1 MQNNP
6 DIYYVDSFGY
16 MDLAPPNDST
26 NFHAPFKFSITFP
39 LSHRQCRFIGR
50 HRCCPSPP
58 KRRHHCNY
66 HVTSGSVAGRRN
78 EKIVNEAWSQK
89 QKILSDLQ
97 HTNSPYTRIEC
108 AFAASSVSMT
118 TAEEMEQDKTSAKK
132 AAVALRSVIE
142 NIDAAVFSTTYTDTT
157 KIDTIQDEQGKA
169 LAETLSKSDS
179 INMQV
184 KMMAQQN
191 TIEQLTCKLD
201 ELRKERQQSTASVM
215 SHLSA
220 VITGPN
226 NPAVPP
232 KIIETTTTPNAPEI
246 SYTMGV
252 LLDRYKTL
260 DKESKNEQLHYAIF
274 SGNENLQSCILM
286 LQQGKSGT
294 TIAKLTKEW
303 IKLAESYKVP
313 ELKFDEQASK

>member
-1 MQNNP
+1 LTESLPKHLKTFGNAAHGTMQNNP

-66 HVTSGSVAGRRN
+66 HVTSGSVA
-78 EKIVNEAWSQK
+78 
-89 QKILSDLQ
+89 
-97 HTNSPYTRIEC
+97 YTRIEC

-169 LAETLSKSDS
+169 LAETLS
-179 INMQV
+179 
-184 KMMAQQN
+184 
-191 TIEQLTCKLD
+191 
-201 ELRKERQQSTASVM
+201 
-215 SHLSA
+215 A

-252 LLDRYKTL
+252 RV
-260 DKESKNEQLHYAIF
+260 AF
-274 SGNENLQSCILM
+274 
-286 LQQGKSGT
+286 
-294 TIAKLTKEW
+294 
-303 IKLAESYKVP
+303 
-313 ELKFDEQASK
+313 

>member
-157 KIDTIQDEQGKA
+157 KIDTIQDE
-169 LAETLSKSDS
+169 
-179 INMQV
+179 
-184 KMMAQQN
+184 
-191 TIEQLTCKLD
+191 
-201 ELRKERQQSTASVM
+201 
-215 SHLSA
+215 
-220 VITGPN
+220 GPN